1 MNRKITKELKTIRDS
16 LENLEVIL
24 FHIPG
29 CHTEEP
35 LPETTAAIE
44 HEKAVEAEINVTYPP
59 VVETTLESDIAEI
72 REKGV
77 QKDVPIIG
85 QISSTF
91 DLKSYI
97 KKDKSGTGLIYRV
110 VLADGSGDITV
121 VAFDDM
127 ATELKKHPIGTHLR
141 ITNAWKVKENK
152 HGIPELHIGNFA
164 KIEVVE

>member
-1 MNRKITKELKTIRDS
+1 MNRRIRKELDNIRS
-16 LENLEVIL
+16 ALFVIEGVL
-24 FHIPG
+24 AE
-29 CHTEEP
+29 EEP
-35 LPETTAAIE
+35 L
-44 HEKAVEAEINVTYPP
+44 HINLTYPP

-97 KKDKSGTGLIYRV
+97 KKDKSGMGLIYRV

-121 VAFDDM
+121 IAFDDM